1 MHMCMTTHPLCA
13 QSLSSTLRMEQQ
25 RRAALERQLNEFQRS
40 QRKASNKAASYRQVL
55 SGVVTV

>member
-1 MHMCMTTHPLCA
+1 MTTHPLCA